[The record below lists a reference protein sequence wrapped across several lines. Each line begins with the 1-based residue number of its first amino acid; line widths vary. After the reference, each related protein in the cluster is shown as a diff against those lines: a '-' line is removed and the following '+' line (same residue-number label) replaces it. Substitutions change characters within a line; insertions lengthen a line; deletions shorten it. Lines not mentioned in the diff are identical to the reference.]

1 MASVSKHSFTGT
13 LFVLLLL
20 CSVCIAPVMAG
31 KMATSGT
38 RIIEDGVH
46 LVKFEEDS
54 PTELDYNYY
63 HVALPETVVVD
74 GNQFYWVRIGSVKA
88 EGLSSAWWTVWIISM
103 ILLMFWI
110 FVTFYW
116 DRLIKIFFPQ
126 LYANMTTPIDQKS
139 NWVRFKTHTLYSLPI
154 TTILVTLCVLIASG
168 MLPHAITHTVC
179 GDYMD
184 LKASDG
190 TILLQVDKLHPETN
204 TLYMKSGMNLSALTH
219 LSGSGNIIPTHGV
232 NAI

>member
-1 MASVSKHSFTGT
+1 MASVSNNSFTGT

-31 KMATSGT
+31 TGT
-38 RIIEDGVH
+38 RVIEDGVH
-46 LVKFEEDS
+46 LIKLDDS
-54 PTELDYNYY
+54 PPVLNPDVY
-63 HVALPETVVVD
+63 HLYLAEDVIVD

-88 EGLSSAWWTVWIISM
+88 EGLSSAWWTVWIIST
-103 ILLMFWI
+103 ILFMFLI
-110 FVTFYW
+110 FVAFYW
-116 DRLIKIFFPQ
+116 DRLIKRFFPQ
-126 LYANMTTPIDQKS
+126 LHANVTNPTDQKS
-139 NWVRFKTHTLYSLPI
+139 NWVRFKANMLYSLPI
-154 TTILVTLCVLIASG
+154 TIITITLGILIVSG

-204 TLYMKSGMNLSALTH
+204 TLYMKSGINLSALTH

-232 NAI
+232 NPT